1 MRYTERLWPSF
12 GILLATSLSFPMLLL
27 AALPFGTEI
36 GITISVTGTIAL
48 FALVILTAPTISVSA
63 ELIAGRMRIPLSV
76 IGKTQPLNK
85 LELREL
91 IGAAADA
98 RAQLFIRGY
107 VKSAL
112 KIEISDSSDPTPY
125 VVISTRKP
133 EQLAVALLANRS

>member
-1 MRYTERLWPSF
+1 
-12 GILLATSLSFPMLLL
+12 MLLL

-76 IGKTQPLNK
+76 IGKTKPLNK

-91 IGAAADA
+91 IGPAADA

>member
-1 MRYTERLWPSF
+1 MRYTERLWPSV

-36 GITISVTGTIAL
+36 GITVSATGTIAL
-48 FALVILTAPTISVSA
+48 FALVLLTAPTISVSA
-63 ELIAGRMRIPLSV
+63 ELIAGRMKIPLSV
-76 IGKTQPLNK
+76 IGETQPLYNS
-85 LELREL
+85 ELREL
-91 IGAAADA
+91 IGPAADA

-112 KIEISDSSDPTPY
+112 KIEINDSSDPTPY